1 MTTTLTI
8 MSTALR
14 RTAAQPPTPLRPAYR
29 PTTRFWRV
37 TAVAITMAA
46 AFLLA
51 TPVTLAQ
58 THPSASSQASDT
70 AAMDPELASQLEQQQ
85 IAKITRGLTNSDGG
99 GIRVVATP
107 GGSPA
112 QALRLRVGDVITSIN
127 GHTVTSTDDFV
138 RIYREQGLPTHM
150 TVQRDGHE
158 IHVH

>member
-1 MTTTLTI
+1 
-8 MSTALR
+8 MSTSTE
-14 RTAAQPPTPLRPAYR
+14 RTSAQPSPPRSEHSRYRSPPTA
-29 PTTRFWRV
+29 RFWIATGGLLT
-37 TAVAITMAA
+37 TAL
-46 AFLLA
+46 AFSLL

-58 THPSASSQASDT
+58 SHLLAPPPMSDT
-70 AAMDPELASQLEQQQ
+70 PATDTESASQLEQQQ

-127 GHTVTSTDDFV
+127 GHTVTSTDDFA